1 MTVLS
6 AATGGLRLTTGDRE
20 AKERQTRL
28 TMTDSPST
36 PAATG
41 DDAGPSPIRIL
52 VVDDEAPIRQFV
64 ARALGH
70 MDGYHVETAEDGL
83 EALDVLTRSPFDLLV
98 TDIVMPGLDGIELAL
113 KVAKD
118 YPDMIILMMT
128 GYATEEQR
136 TYGLDH
142 LIHKVVTKPFSL
154 KQISAA
160 VREALATRNPA

>member
-1 MTVLS
+1 
-6 AATGGLRLTTGDRE
+6 
-20 AKERQTRL
+20 
-28 TMTDSPST
+28 MTDSPST
-36 PAATG
+36 STPTG
-41 DDAGPSPIRIL
+41 DHTDSTAIRIL
-52 VVDDEAPIRQFV
+52 VVDDEAPIREFV
-64 ARALGH
+64 ARALNH

-83 EALDVLTRSPFDLLV
+83 EALDVLARSPFDLLI

-128 GYATEEQR
+128 GYATEKQR

-160 VREALATRNPA
+160 VREALATGGQA